1 LRVILPTESPRDS
14 NRQLR
19 TVTWPIHRQNCRR
32 NHRGIQI
39 GISVQWRDRF
49 TVRMA
54 DGITDRSSPSVIPS
68 AKLNI
73 WSLFWPSPPPF
84 LLLLPHPNSP
94 LLQTTSPPTQKKNL
108 PLLSTS
114 HISLSFVVTT
124 SVFWFADGF
133 YKFLLVILSF

>member
-1 LRVILPTESPRDS
+1 MFRIKKK
-14 NRQLR
+14 
-19 TVTWPIHRQNCRR
+19 TVRWRGSFCERFYRR
-32 NHRGIQI
+32 NHWGIQI
-39 GISVQWRDRF
+39 GISVQWCDRF

-54 DGITDRSSPSVIPS
+54 DEITDIIIPSVIPS
-68 AKLNI
+68 AKVNI
-73 WSLFWPSPPPF
+73 SPFCRPYIPLFLI
-84 LLLLPHPNSP
+84 LLSHPNSP
-94 LLQTTSPPTQKKNL
+94 LLNCKQPATQKKNL